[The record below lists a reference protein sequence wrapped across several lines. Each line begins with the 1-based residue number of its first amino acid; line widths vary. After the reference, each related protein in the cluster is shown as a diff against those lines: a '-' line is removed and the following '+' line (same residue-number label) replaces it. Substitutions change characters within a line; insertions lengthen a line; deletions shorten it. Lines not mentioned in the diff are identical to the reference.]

1 MILKAKHNAVIY
13 PFFKW
18 YIRFKINRN
27 FIPVKIISEIIEKNL
42 PVLLITNHNSWW
54 DGLWV
59 EYVNQQIFK
68 RKYHFM
74 MLEEQLRK
82 FWFFNYTGGFSV
94 RKNSKSIIE
103 TLDYTRQLL
112 INKNNLVLMYPQGEI
127 QSMHDP
133 VFKFERGLEHILKK
147 IENPVQ
153 VVFMVSLVDYFS
165 NPKPGLFLYVTEYK
179 RKDFKTETIQMEFS
193 GFYAEC
199 VAKQKLEAK

>member
-18 YIRFKINRN
+18 FIRFKINRN
-27 FIPVKIISEIIEKNL
+27 FNPVKITSEIIEKNL

-112 INKNNLVLMYPQGEI
+112 TNKNNLVLMYPQGEI
-127 QSMHDP
+127 QSMHEP

-165 NPKPGLFLYVTEYK
+165 NPKPGLFLYLKEFDGM
-179 RKDFKTETIQMEFS
+179 DFKTETILLKFNK
-193 GFYAEC
+193 FYADC
-199 VAKQKLEAK
+199 VEKQKLEAK

>member
-27 FIPVKIISEIIEKNL
+27 FIPVKITSEIIEKNL

-59 EYVNQQIFK
+59 EYVNQRIFK

-74 MLEEQLRK
+74 MLEDQLRK

-112 INKNNLVLMYPQGEI
+112 TNKNNLVLMYPQGEI
-127 QSMHDP
+127 QSMHEP
-133 VFKFERGLEHILKK
+133 VFKFERGLEYILKK
-147 IENPVQ
+147 MENPVQ

-165 NPKPGLFLYVTEYK
+165 NPKPGLFLYLKEFDGM
-179 RKDFKTETIQMEFS
+179 DFKTETILLKFNK
-193 GFYAEC
+193 FYVDC
-199 VAKQKLEAK
+199 VEKQKLEAK

>member
-1 MILKAKHNAVIY
+1 LILKAKHNAVIY

-27 FIPVKIISEIIEKNL
+27 FIPVKITSEIIEKNL

-74 MLEEQLRK
+74 MLEDQLRK

-94 RKNSKSIIE
+94 KKNSKSIIE

-112 INKNNLVLMYPQGEI
+112 TNKNNLVLMYPQGEI
-127 QSMHDP
+127 QSMHEP

-165 NPKPGLFLYVTEYK
+165 NPKPGLFLYLKEFDGM
-179 RKDFKTETIQMEFS
+179 DFKTETILLKFNK
-193 GFYAEC
+193 FYADC
-199 VAKQKLEAK
+199 VEKQKLEAK

>member
-1 MILKAKHNAVIY
+1 LILKAKHNAVIY

-18 YIRFKINRN
+18 FIRFKINRN
-27 FIPVKIISEIIEKNL
+27 FNPVKITSEIIEKNL

-74 MLEEQLRK
+74 MLEDQLRK

-112 INKNNLVLMYPQGEI
+112 TNKNNLVLMYPQGEI
-127 QSMHDP
+127 QSMHEP

-165 NPKPGLFLYVTEYK
+165 NPKPGLFLYLKEFDGM
-179 RKDFKTETIQMEFS
+179 DFKTETILLKFNK
-193 GFYAEC
+193 FYADC
-199 VAKQKLEAK
+199 VEKQKLEAK

>member
-18 YIRFKINRN
+18 FIRFKINRN
-27 FIPVKIISEIIEKNL
+27 FNPVKITSEIIEKNL

-74 MLEEQLRK
+74 MLEDQLRK

-112 INKNNLVLMYPQGEI
+112 TNKNNLVLMYPQGEI
-127 QSMHDP
+127 QSMHEP

-165 NPKPGLFLYVTEYK
+165 NPKPGLFLYLKEFDGM
-179 RKDFKTETIQMEFS
+179 DFKTETILLKFNK
-193 GFYAEC
+193 FYADC
-199 VAKQKLEAK
+199 VEKQKLEAK

>member
-1 MILKAKHNAVIY
+1 LILKAKHNAVIY

-18 YIRFKINRN
+18 FIRFKINRN
-27 FIPVKIISEIIEKNL
+27 FIPVKITSEIIEKNL

-112 INKNNLVLMYPQGEI
+112 TNKNNLVLMYPQGEI
-127 QSMHDP
+127 QSMHEP

-147 IENPVQ
+147 MENPVQ

-165 NPKPGLFLYVTEYK
+165 NPKPGLFLYLKEFDGM
-179 RKDFKTETIQMEFS
+179 DFKTETILLKFS
-193 GFYAEC
+193 GFYADC
-199 VAKQKLEAK
+199 VEKQKLEAK

>member
-1 MILKAKHNAVIY
+1 LILKAKHNAVIY

-27 FIPVKIISEIIEKNL
+27 FIPVKITSEIIEKNL

-112 INKNNLVLMYPQGEI
+112 TNKNNLVLMYPQGEI
-127 QSMHDP
+127 QSMHEP

-165 NPKPGLFLYVTEYK
+165 NPKPGLFLYLKEFDGM
-179 RKDFKTETIQMEFS
+179 DFKTETILLKFNK
-193 GFYAEC
+193 FYADC
-199 VAKQKLEAK
+199 VEKQKLEAK

>member
-1 MILKAKHNAVIY
+1 LILKAKHNAVIY

-18 YIRFKINRN
+18 FIRFKINRN
-27 FIPVKIISEIIEKNL
+27 FIPVKITSEIIEKNL

-112 INKNNLVLMYPQGEI
+112 TNKNNLVLMYPQGEI
-127 QSMHDP
+127 QSMHEPD
-133 VFKFERGLEHILKK
+133 FKFERGLEHILKK

-165 NPKPGLFLYVTEYK
+165 NPKPGLFLYLKEFDGM
-179 RKDFKTETIQMEFS
+179 DFKTESILLKFNK
-193 GFYAEC
+193 FYADC
-199 VAKQKLEAK
+199 VEKQKLEAK

>member
-18 YIRFKINRN
+18 FIRWKIRRN
-27 FIPVKIISEIIEKNL
+27 FKPIKIIGEVAHKNL

-68 RKYHFM
+68 RKFYFM
-74 MLEEQLRK
+74 MLEDQLRK

-94 RKNSKSIIE
+94 KKNSKSIIE

-112 INKNNLVLMYPQGEI
+112 TNKNNLVLMYPQGKI
-127 QSMHDP
+127 QSMHEPD
-133 VFKFERGLEHILKK
+133 FKFERGLEHILKK
-147 IENPVQ
+147 LQNPVQ
-153 VVFMVSLVDYFS
+153 VIFMVSLVDFFS
-165 NPKPGLFLYVTEYK
+165 SDKPGLYLYLQEYTENE
-179 RKDFKTETIQMEFS
+179 FKTENIQLAFS
-193 GFYAEC
+193 TFYQICIE
-199 VAKQKLEAK
+199 KQKLEAE

>member
-1 MILKAKHNAVIY
+1 LILKAKHNVIIY

-27 FIPVKIISEIIEKNL
+27 FNRFKISSEIVEKNL

-59 EYVNQQIFK
+59 EFVNQRIFK
-68 RKYHFM
+68 RKFHFM

-112 INKNNLVLMYPQGEI
+112 TNKNNLVLMYPQGKI
-127 QSMHDP
+127 QSMHEPD
-133 VFKFERGLEHILKK
+133 FKFERGLEHILKK
-147 IENPVQ
+147 LQNPVQ

-165 NPKPGLFLYVTEYK
+165 SDKPGLYLYLKE
-179 RKDFKTETIQMEFS
+179 
-193 GFYAEC
+193 YAEYIFQTNNIQSAFGEFYQTC
-199 VAKQKLEAK
+199 IEKQKLEAK

>member
-1 MILKAKHNAVIY
+1 LILKAKHNAVIY

-18 YIRFKINRN
+18 FIRFKINRN
-27 FIPVKIISEIIEKNL
+27 FNPVKITNEIIEKNL

-74 MLEEQLRK
+74 MLEDQLRK

-112 INKNNLVLMYPQGEI
+112 TNKNNLVLMYPQGEI
-127 QSMHDP
+127 QSMHEP

-165 NPKPGLFLYVTEYK
+165 NPKPGLFLYLKEFDGM
-179 RKDFKTETIQMEFS
+179 DFKTETILLKFNR
-193 GFYAEC
+193 FYADC
-199 VAKQKLEAK
+199 VEKQKMEAK

>member
-18 YIRFKINRN
+18 FIRFKINRN
-27 FIPVKIISEIIEKNL
+27 FNPVKITSEIIEKNL

-112 INKNNLVLMYPQGEI
+112 TNKNNLVLMYPQGEI
-127 QSMHDP
+127 QSMHEP
-133 VFKFERGLEHILKK
+133 VFKFERGIEHILKK

-165 NPKPGLFLYVTEYK
+165 NPKPGLFLYLKEFDGM
-179 RKDFKTETIQMEFS
+179 DFKTESILLKFNK
-193 GFYAEC
+193 FYADC
-199 VAKQKLEAK
+199 VEKQKLEAK

>member
-1 MILKAKHNAVIY
+1 LILKAKHNAVIY

-18 YIRFKINRN
+18 FIRFKINRN
-27 FIPVKIISEIIEKNL
+27 FNPVKITSEIIEKNL

-74 MLEEQLRK
+74 MLEDQLRK

-112 INKNNLVLMYPQGEI
+112 TNKNNLVLMYPQGEI
-127 QSMHDP
+127 QSMHEP

-147 IENPVQ
+147 MENPVQ

-165 NPKPGLFLYVTEYK
+165 NPKPGLFLYLKEFDGM
-179 RKDFKTETIQMEFS
+179 DFKTETILLKFNR
-193 GFYAEC
+193 FYADC
-199 VAKQKLEAK
+199 VEKQKMEAK

>member
-1 MILKAKHNAVIY
+1 LILKAKHNAVIY

-18 YIRFKINRN
+18 FIRFKINRN
-27 FIPVKIISEIIEKNL
+27 FIPVKITSEIIEKNL

-82 FWFFNYTGGFSV
+82 FWFCKYTGGFSV

-112 INKNNLVLMYPQGEI
+112 TNKNNLILMYPQGEI
-127 QSMHDP
+127 QSMHEP

-165 NPKPGLFLYVTEYK
+165 NPKPGLFLYLKEFDGM
-179 RKDFKTETIQMEFS
+179 DFKTESILLKFNK
-193 GFYAEC
+193 FYADC
-199 VAKQKLEAK
+199 VEKQKLEAK

>member
-1 MILKAKHNAVIY
+1 LILKAKHNAVIY

-27 FIPVKIISEIIEKNL
+27 FIPVKITSEIIEKNL

-59 EYVNQQIFK
+59 EYVNQRIFK

-74 MLEEQLRK
+74 MLEDQLRK

-112 INKNNLVLMYPQGEI
+112 TNKNNLVLMYPQGEI
-127 QSMHDP
+127 QSMHEP
-133 VFKFERGLEHILKK
+133 VFKFERGLEYILKK
-147 IENPVQ
+147 MENPVQ

-165 NPKPGLFLYVTEYK
+165 NPKPGLFLYLKEFDGM
-179 RKDFKTETIQMEFS
+179 DFKTETILLKFNK
-193 GFYAEC
+193 FYVDC
-199 VAKQKLEAK
+199 VEKQKLEAK

>member
-1 MILKAKHNAVIY
+1 LILKAKHNAVIY

-18 YIRFKINRN
+18 FIRFKINRN
-27 FIPVKIISEIIEKNL
+27 FNPVKITSEIIEKNL

-112 INKNNLVLMYPQGEI
+112 TNKNNLVLMYPQGEI
-127 QSMHDP
+127 QSMHEP

-165 NPKPGLFLYVTEYK
+165 NPKPGLFLYLKEFDGM
-179 RKDFKTETIQMEFS
+179 DFKTETILLKFNK
-193 GFYAEC
+193 FYADC
-199 VAKQKLEAK
+199 VEKQKLEAK

>member
-1 MILKAKHNAVIY
+1 LILKAKHNAVIY

-27 FIPVKIISEIIEKNL
+27 FNPVKITSEIIGKNL

-112 INKNNLVLMYPQGEI
+112 TNKNNLVLMYPQGEI
-127 QSMHDP
+127 QSMHEP

-147 IENPVQ
+147 MENPVQ

-165 NPKPGLFLYVTEYK
+165 NPKPGLFLYLKEFDGM
-179 RKDFKTETIQMEFS
+179 DFKTESILLKFNK
-193 GFYAEC
+193 FYADC
-199 VAKQKLEAK
+199 VEKQKLEAK

>member
-1 MILKAKHNAVIY
+1 LILKAKHNAVIY

-18 YIRFKINRN
+18 FIRFKINRN
-27 FIPVKIISEIIEKNL
+27 FNPVKITSEIIEKNL

-74 MLEEQLRK
+74 MLEDQLRK

-112 INKNNLVLMYPQGEI
+112 TNKNNLVLMYPQGEI
-127 QSMHDP
+127 QSMHEP

-165 NPKPGLFLYVTEYK
+165 NPKPGLFLYLKEFDGM
-179 RKDFKTETIQMEFS
+179 DFKTETILLKFNR
-193 GFYAEC
+193 FYADC
-199 VAKQKLEAK
+199 VEKQKMEAK